1 MNLQK
6 LNPYRNKKLLA
17 GAKDESCVR
26 CGSHEGVSSC
36 HYTGFRQHLYGK
48 GRGIKCSDLMSAYL
62 CSHCHVYFDV
72 EFGGIP
78 NNRTSMAISQQEHKD
93 RDNKVI
99 SLSEEF
105 LHCIALTNIRR
116 IEQGLLKGE

>member
-1 MNLQK
+1 MSLQK

-17 GAKDESCVR
+17 GAKGEPCVR
-26 CGSHEGVSSC
+26 CGSYEGVCSA

-72 EFGGIP
+72 EFGKIP
-78 NNRTSMAISQQEHKD
+78 NNRYD
-93 RDNKVI
+93 RTIGLAGHERREAKIV

-116 IEQGLLKGE
+116 LAQGLLK

>member
-1 MNLQK
+1 MELLK

-17 GAKDESCVR
+17 AAENESCVR
-26 CGSHEGVSSC
+26 CGSYEGVCSA

-62 CSHCHVYFDV
+62 CRKCHDWFDL
-72 EFGGIP
+72 FGDGSL
-78 NNRTSMAISQQEHKD
+78 NDDETSAG
-93 RDNKVI
+93 N
-99 SLSEEF
+99 SEDF

-116 IEQGLLKGE
+116 LEQGALKGG